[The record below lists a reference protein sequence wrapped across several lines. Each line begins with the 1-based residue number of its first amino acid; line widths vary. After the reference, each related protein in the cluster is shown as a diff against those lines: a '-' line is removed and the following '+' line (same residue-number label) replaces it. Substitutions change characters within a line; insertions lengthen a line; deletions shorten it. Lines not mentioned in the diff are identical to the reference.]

1 MFLFLGASKHLYN
14 WLCPSVGLSVTH
26 SFDDP
31 HVAPYWPTW
40 PCFFVF
46 RFQLR
51 DCGQRLES
59 EMRVLTDVSTKNH
72 EALEGEMTST
82 RALALAESRFKE
94 EQLMTEIRA
103 KWDRRFQIELEKPTE
118 MQRLWDEQLQG

>member
-1 MFLFLGASKHLYN
+1 MSANFTLDSNRL
-14 WLCPSVGLSVTH
+14 
-26 SFDDP
+26 
-31 HVAPYWPTW
+31 
-40 PCFFVF
+40 FFVF

-94 EQLMTEIRA
+94 EQLMAEIRE